1 MTNIILHCYN
11 PIHNHYY
18 LDNYNFNKLYK
29 NLDNNGYVDLC
40 YNLKKYIIKFEKFSS
55 YNFYNKEIVYNNK
68 IIRTLRLPTSVDSK
82 LGYFISNLITNNI
95 IKLQNIQN

>member
-29 NLDNNGYVDLC
+29 NLDNIHNSWIYKGIGV
-40 YNLKKYIIKFEKFSS
+40 S
-55 YNFYNKEIVYNNK
+55 
-68 IIRTLRLPTSVDSK
+68 
-82 LGYFISNLITNNI
+82 
-95 IKLQNIQN
+95 